1 MSRSVKKV
9 PGFADRNPWYKNY
22 ANRRLRCAAR
32 NSLRPQYV
40 QDTECVP
47 HPWYSDP
54 EASWWYWIEEP
65 TFYDPNIELNYGSYR
80 KYSCPWDICDWKWLL
95 WSTQEVEKVLRD
107 SWWIEY
113 TKTIPAQYRAKLYS
127 K

>member
-9 PGFADRNPWYKNY
+9 PGFTDRNPWQKRY
-22 ANRRLRCAAR
+22 ANKRLRCAAR

-40 QDTECVP
+40 QETECVP

-80 KYSCPWDICDWKWLL
+80 KYSCPWDICDWTCLYWNPREVAETCEDP
-95 WSTQEVEKVLRD
+95 WGYQST
-107 SWWIEY
+107 
-113 TKTIPAQYRAKLYS
+113 AQYRAKLYS